1 MCNRNPLHCI
11 IPPYMLEHLA
21 QSPHAHVRALAVTNL
36 ASSSAFVALR
46 MSARA
51 MPTLLASHSPEGK
64 KHRLTYDAK
73 GTNALPGTLARA
85 EGQPE
90 TGDAA
95 LDEAY
100 SGSGDVY
107 DFYDQLFGRNSLDD
121 NGMTLISSVH
131 VAEVDF
137 QGAFVPMN
145 NAFWN
150 GEQMAYGD
158 GDGEVFKHFTGS
170 LEVIGHELTHGV
182 QAFTSNLNYQGQSGA
197 LNEHFADVFG
207 ILVRQW
213 KEGISAENASW
224 VVGKELLV
232 PAPTRRGIR
241 DMENPGTAY
250 KNDPDLG
257 DDPQPATMAG
267 LYTGPKDNGGVH
279 INSGIANRAF
289 VLAAKALGGN
299 AWEVA
304 GRIWYETLLQLH
316 SNSQFIDCAKISVQ
330 VAGDKAY
337 GAAAKKAVKA
347 AWKKVGINV

>member
-1 MCNRNPLHCI
+1 MCHRNPLHCI
-11 IPPYMLEHLA
+11 VPPYILEHLA
-21 QSPHAHVRALAVTNL
+21 QSPHARVRALAITNL
-36 ASSSAFVALR
+36 ASSSAFVAFR
-46 MSARA
+46 SSARA
-51 MPTLLASHSPEGK
+51 MPTLLASKSPDGK
-64 KHRLTYDAK
+64 KSRLVYDAK
-73 GTNALPGTLARA
+73 GTNKLPGTLGRS
-85 EGQPE
+85 EGQPD
-90 TGDAA
+90 TADAA
-95 LDEAY
+95 LDEAFN
-100 SGSGDVY
+100 GSGDVY
-107 DFYDQLFGRNSLDD
+107 DFYNELFGRNSLDD
-121 NGMTLISSVH
+121 NGMTLVSTVH

-137 QGAFVPMN
+137 EGGFVPMN

-158 GDGEVFKHFTGS
+158 GDGEVFKRFTGS

-182 QAFTSNLNYQGQSGA
+182 QSFTSNLSYQGQSGA

-213 KEGISAENASW
+213 KEGTSAEESSW
-224 VVGKELLV
+224 VIGKELLV

-250 KNDPDLG
+250 VNDPDLG
-257 DDPQPATMAG
+257 DDPQPASMAG

-299 AWEVA
+299 AWEVT
-304 GRIWYETLLQLH
+304 GRIWYETLLQLQN
-316 SNSQFIDCAKISVQ
+316 NSQFADCARISVQ
-330 VAGDKAY
+330 VAGGKQY
-337 GAAAKKAVKA
+337 GTAAKKAVKA